1 MLTEETVNRARHLL
15 SIGNAVEAAR
25 QLMGVAEQAHLVDRD
40 YDEAMFLLAQAFSQ
54 ANMMRAA
61 ATVLLYLQRAP
72 DMQRVAANISAVDL
86 ARAYL
91 CGQRPD
97 PREAAKH
104 FRTAAWPAHAAIAY
118 ERAEDYPAA
127 RALWEEVS
135 GDPRLRTDPY
145 VAALVSFNLGRV
157 MQKLGDD
164 SAAHRC
170 RVRAMR
176 LLEEAADVLETRG
189 LRDRA
194 FDCFQVL
201 LTLGVETGSFENL
214 AEGYVNCVRIL
225 REDHLKHY
233 ALQYYEDFITKA
245 EAAGEYHAAATMLH
259 EAADYARA
267 VGLTFHGALRVREA
281 QAWEKA
287 AAAILHNG
295 GAGELAENA
304 FLAAVGA
311 YSSAGMLGNAVGTF
325 SKLASIGLDETRT
338 KRYLR
343 LAERYSDARNEQSTI
358 PRLPDYL
365 TQPVKYP
372 DIWNDDVIE
381 WESAGDAVETCGQ
394 ILLDTSL
401 PSFVRRR
408 ALVAR
413 LQPLTHSSPQHP
425 QALAALGEKLGQVQV
440 YQVLAPLEL
449 LYEHPAPQVRAAV
462 LRAAQML
469 FFKRT
474 FVVINKGVV
483 DADPMVRANARD
495 AVARLHFPHAFDPL
509 SRLHRDSVDPEVRR
523 AALTSIGKVQTLEAV
538 DYLIGVLSHGTG
550 DDRREAYELLERTD
564 FPDAGKAIA
573 QAIEREQG
581 DVQRLLVQLRQR
593 RGDR

>member
-1 MLTEETVNRARHLL
+1 VLTEETVNRARHLL

-550 DDRREAYELLERTD
+550 DDRREAYDLLERTD

>member
-1 MLTEETVNRARHLL
+1 VLTEETVNRARHLL